1 MSARESAVDVQG
13 GEPPASAPR
22 IPTGKALL
30 LIGVLMLITISG
42 LYVLLPALAGAEKT
56 WHRLDEGDPILLLL
70 AAGLEVL
77 SFCSYVYA
85 FRGVF
90 GTGSIRIGMRDSY
103 RITMAGLAATRL
115 LATAG
120 AGGVAL
126 TVWALARMGMPR
138 TQIVSREAIFLVLFY
153 AVFMGT
159 LVVGGVGLYVGIFPG
174 PAPFAITI
182 VPAIFGFL
190 VISVAL
196 LAARFS
202 AGMER
207 AARRVR
213 LAEGRMSK
221 VARALQTVP
230 AALATGVRGAIAMVR
245 ARRPETLGAIGWWGF
260 DISVLFV
267 CLHAFG
273 GSPPVAV
280 VVMAYFVGMI
290 ANTLPVPGGVGAVD
304 GGMIGA
310 LIAFDVDSGLAIVGV
325 LSYRFFAFWLP
336 IIPGV
341 IAYVQLLRSEP
352 AKRSSRSSDMPV
364 YAEGRPGG
372 RGGG

>member
-1 MSARESAVDVQG
+1 MEESAGTQ
-13 GEPPASAPR
+13 AAQAPS

-30 LIGVLMLITISG
+30 VIGILMLLTVSG

-56 WHRLDEGDPILLLL
+56 WHRLDEGDPILLVL

-90 GTGSIRIGMRDSY
+90 ATGSIRIDMRDSY

-126 TVWALARMGMPR
+126 TVWALARKGMPR

-159 LVVGGVGLYVGIFPG
+159 LVIDGVGLYLGIFPG
-174 PAPFAITI
+174 EAPFALTI

-190 VISVAL
+190 VITLAL

-202 AGMER
+202 VGMER
-207 AARRVR
+207 AAKRVGAAERR
-213 LAEGRMSK
+213 LSK
-221 VARALQTVP
+221 AARALQTVP

-260 DISVLFV
+260 DISVLLV

-273 GSPPVAV
+273 GSPPVAIV
-280 VVMAYFVGMI
+280 VRAYFVGMI

-310 LIAFDVDSGLAIVGV
+310 LIGFGVDPGLAIVGV

-352 AKRSSRSSDMPV
+352 S
-364 YAEGRPGG
+364 GRA
-372 RGGG
+372 RHV

>member
-1 MSARESAVDVQG
+1 MSARESAVEVQG
-13 GEPPASAPR
+13 GEPQASAPK

-30 LIGVLMLITISG
+30 LIGILMLLTISG

-56 WHRLDEGDPILLLL
+56 WHRLDEGNPVLLVL
-70 AAGLEVL
+70 ALGLEIL

-90 GTGSIRIGMRDSY
+90 GTGSIQIDLRDSY

-126 TVWALARMGMPR
+126 TVWALARKGMPR

-159 LVVGGVGLYVGIFPG
+159 LVIGGVGLYLGIFPG

-190 VISVAL
+190 VISLAL

-202 AGMER
+202 VGMER
-207 AARRVR
+207 AAKRVGA
-213 LAEGRMSK
+213 AEGRMSK

-245 ARRPETLGAIGWWGF
+245 ARRPETLGAVGWWGF
-260 DISVLFV
+260 DISVLLV

-352 AKRSSRSSDMPV
+352 AKRSSQSSGTPA
-364 YAEGRPGG
+364 YAESRSGG
-372 RGGG
+372 QSGG

>member
-1 MSARESAVDVQG
+1 MSARESAVEGQG
-13 GEPPASAPR
+13 GDPSASAPK
-22 IPTGKALL
+22 IPTGRALL
-30 LIGVLMLITISG
+30 LIAVLMLLTISG

-56 WHRLDEGDPILLLL
+56 WHRLDEGDPILLVL
-70 AAGLEVL
+70 AAGLEVI
-77 SFCSYVYA
+77 SFCSYVFA

-90 GTGSIRIGMRDSY
+90 GTGSIRINLRDSY

-126 TVWALARMGMPR
+126 TVWALVRMGMPR

-159 LVVGGVGLYVGIFPG
+159 LVIGGVGLYVGTFPG
-174 PAPFAITI
+174 EAPFALTI
-182 VPAIFGFL
+182 LPAIFGAI
-190 VISVAL
+190 VIVLAL

-202 AGMER
+202 AGIQR
-207 AARRVR
+207 AAKRVKA
-213 LAEGRMSK
+213 AEGRMSK
-221 VARALQTVP
+221 VGRAMQTLP
-230 AALATGVRGAIAMVR
+230 AGFATGVRGAIAMVR
-245 ARRPETLGAIGWWGF
+245 ARKIEVLGAVGWWGF
-260 DISVLFV
+260 DIAVLLV

-310 LIAFDVDSGLAIVGV
+310 LIGFGVDSGLAIVGV

-336 IIPGV
+336 ITPGV
-341 IAYVQLLRSEP
+341 IAYVQLLRTEP
-352 AKRSSRSSDMPV
+352 AKRSSRSSGTPV
-364 YAEGRPGG
+364 YAQGKSGG
-372 RGGG
+372 QSGG

>member
-1 MSARESAVDVQG
+1 MSARESAVEAPG
-13 GEPPASAPR
+13 GAQSEGAPKL
-22 IPTGKALL
+22 PTGKALL
-30 LIGVLMLITISG
+30 LIGLLMLVTISG

-56 WHRLDEGDPILLLL
+56 WHRLDEGDPILLVL

-126 TVWALARMGMPR
+126 TVWALARKGMPR
-138 TQIVSREAIFLVLFY
+138 AQIVSREAIFLVLFY
-153 AVFMGT
+153 AVFMAT
-159 LVVGGVGLYVGIFPG
+159 LVVGGVGLYVGLFPG
-174 PAPFAITI
+174 KAPFALTI

-190 VISVAL
+190 VISLAL

-202 AGMER
+202 VGMER
-207 AARRVR
+207 AAKRVAR
-213 LAEGRMSK
+213 AEGRMSK

-245 ARRPETLGAIGWWGF
+245 ARRPETLGAVGWWGF
-260 DISVLFV
+260 DIAVLFV

-310 LIAFDVDSGLAIVGV
+310 LIGFGVDSGLAIVGV
-325 LSYRFFAFWLP
+325 LSYRFYAFWLP

-341 IAYVQLLRSEP
+341 IAYVQLLRDEP
-352 AKRSSRSSDMPV
+352 AKRASRSSGTPV

-372 RGGG
+372 PRGG

>member
-1 MSARESAVDVQG
+1 MSARESAVEVQG
-13 GEPPASAPR
+13 GEPQASAPK

-30 LIGVLMLITISG
+30 LIGILMLLTISG

-56 WHRLDEGDPILLLL
+56 WHRLDEGNPVLLVL
-70 AAGLEVL
+70 ALGLEIL

-90 GTGSIRIGMRDSY
+90 GTGSIQIDLRDSY

-126 TVWALARMGMPR
+126 TVWALARKGMPR

-159 LVVGGVGLYVGIFPG
+159 LVIGGVGLYLGIFPG

-190 VISVAL
+190 VISLAL

-202 AGMER
+202 VGMER
-207 AARRVR
+207 AAKRVGA
-213 LAEGRMSK
+213 AEGRMSK

-245 ARRPETLGAIGWWGF
+245 ARRPETLGAVGWWGF
-260 DISVLFV
+260 DISVLLV

-352 AKRSSRSSDMPV
+352 AKRSSRSSGTPA
-364 YAEGRPGG
+364 YAESRSGG
-372 RGGG
+372 QSGG